1 MFGTLIS
8 SYHTSLCI
16 PLCCY
21 SAIGSRYPRYKYN
34 HVIFPTQRFLETLG
48 IGHLVKFAT
57 NNSNCKV
64 EIFYDLTNFLT
75 NFLEFS

>member
-34 HVIFPTQRFLETLG
+34 HVTFRHKDFGNPRYRTLG
-48 IGHLVKFAT
+48 QIRYK
-57 NNSNCKV
+57 
-64 EIFYDLTNFLT
+64 
-75 NFLEFS
+75 

>member
-21 SAIGSRYPRYKYN
+21 SAIGSRYKYN
-34 HVIFPTQRFLETLG
+34 HVMSHNTRIFVIGSATLG
-48 IGHLVKFAT
+48 QK
-57 NNSNCKV
+57 
-64 EIFYDLTNFLT
+64 
-75 NFLEFS
+75 